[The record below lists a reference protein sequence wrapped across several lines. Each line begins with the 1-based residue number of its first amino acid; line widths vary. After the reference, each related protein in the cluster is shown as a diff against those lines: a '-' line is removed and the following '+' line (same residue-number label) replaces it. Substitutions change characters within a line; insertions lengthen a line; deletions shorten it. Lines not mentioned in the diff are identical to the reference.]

1 MDEIGLVISKYTV
14 LQDYINKNPEFK
26 DKMKIA
32 YKIFFR
38 TNNINIVKSG
48 ALAES
53 SSYNVGEVNM
63 VENMD
68 RELRLAGYG
77 IHACFVSENCN
88 RFYSVENDNTIKY
101 QIVVIGEYL
110 VDEIKLC
117 CRRIFII
124 PDTNNLAIYNKQMY
138 NFIKKYI
145 KDSNVFIKNV
155 YTNFNKDENVTPLT
169 EKMHGTYFDLHEQI
183 GNANDNLGSVRIS
196 IIRKYYKK
204 LPNGEDSALATF
216 EKLDNES
223 EMFICAISLLEQ

>member
-1 MDEIGLVISKYTV
+1 
-14 LQDYINKNPEFK
+14 
-26 DKMKIA
+26 
-32 YKIFFR
+32 
-38 TNNINIVKSG
+38 
-48 ALAES
+48 
-53 SSYNVGEVNM
+53 
-63 VENMD
+63 MD

-88 RFYSVENDNTIKY
+88 RFYSVENDDTIKY
-101 QIVVIGEYL
+101 QIVVIGKYL

-155 YTNFNKDENVTPLT
+155 YTKYDN
-169 EKMHGTYFDLHEQI
+169 GTYFDLHEQI

-216 EKLDNES
+216 EKLDNDS